1 MRAIARI
8 MTIPGRCRTVR
19 FDVAER
25 TIDLNADVGEGFGR
39 WRLGDDE
46 ALLAAVSSANVACGF
61 HAGDPPIIR
70 RTCGLAVERGVRIGA
85 HVGYRDLAGFGRRP
99 IGVEPDV
106 LREEVAYQLGGL
118 AACAARAGAAVAYV
132 KPHGALYHRCS
143 TDPATAV
150 AVVEAVAR
158 FDPGLAFVGAPDSV
172 VLSVA
177 AEAGLQP
184 VAEGFADR
192 GYAADGSLLPR
203 SEPGAVL
210 APGDAATQAVRIAAE
225 RRLRTR
231 DGTAV
236 SLDVRTLCVHGDT
249 PDAATL
255 ARAVRRGLEDAG
267 VGIAAFA

>member
-8 MTIPGRCRTVR
+8 MTVPGRCRTVR

-39 WRLGDDE
+39 WRVGDDE
-46 ALLAAVSSANVACGF
+46 ALLAVVSSASVACGF
-61 HAGDPPIIR
+61 HAGDPPIMR
-70 RTCGLAVERGVRIGA
+70 RTCALAVEHGVRIGA

-99 IGVEPDV
+99 IDVEPDV
-106 LREEVAYQLGGL
+106 LRDEVAYQLGGL

-143 TDPATAV
+143 TDAGTAE
-150 AVVEAVAR
+150 AVVEAVAG
-158 FDPGLAFVGAPDSV
+158 FDPGLGFVGAPGSV

-177 AEAGLQP
+177 AEAGLDP

-192 GYAADGSLLPR
+192 GYGPDGFLLSR

-210 APGDAATQAVRIAAE
+210 TPGDAVAQAVRIGTE
-225 RRLRTR
+225 RRLTAR
-231 DGTAV
+231 DGAAV
-236 SLDVRTLCVHGDT
+236 ALDVRTLCVHGDT

-267 VGIAAFA
+267 VAIASFA

>member
-1 MRAIARI
+1 MIGRA
-8 MTIPGRCRTVR
+8 
-19 FDVAER
+19 E
-25 TIDLNADVGEGFGR
+25 IDLNADVGEGFGR
-39 WRLGDDE
+39 WRVGDDD
-46 ALLAAVSSANVACGF
+46 ALLAVVTSANVACGF
-61 HAGDPPIIR
+61 HAGDPPIMR
-70 RTCGLAVERGVRIGA
+70 RTCALAVEHGVRIGA

-99 IGVEPDV
+99 IDVEPDV
-106 LREEVAYQLGGL
+106 LGEEVAYQLGGL

-143 TDPATAV
+143 TEAATAE
-150 AVVEAVAR
+150 AIVEAVAG
-158 FDPGLAFVGAPDSV
+158 FDPGLAFVGPPGSIA
-172 VLSVA
+172 LSVA
-177 AEAGLQP
+177 AAAGLDP

-192 GYAADGSLLPR
+192 GYAADASLLPR

-249 PDAATL
+249 PDAAGL
-255 ARAVRRGLEDAG
+255 ARAVRRGLEGAG